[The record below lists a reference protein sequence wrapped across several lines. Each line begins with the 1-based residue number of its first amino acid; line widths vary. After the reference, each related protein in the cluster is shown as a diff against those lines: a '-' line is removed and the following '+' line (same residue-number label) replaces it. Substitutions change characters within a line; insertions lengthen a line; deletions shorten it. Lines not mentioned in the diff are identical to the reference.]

1 MLNGHKPHPAV
12 FPCHMGLKK
21 QRRPVLPNLHGKIS
35 KNDVYRLRP
44 EKFDEKVMGNRLGN
58 TWKSGMNSFFPGI
71 IGQEKQKYTIPLH
84 HGNNSML
91 NSC

>member
-1 MLNGHKPHPAV
+1 
-12 FPCHMGLKK
+12 MGLKK

-58 TWKSGMNSFFPGI
+58 TWKSGMNSFFPR
-71 IGQEKQKYTIPLH
+71 
-84 HGNNSML
+84 NNWTGKAKVHNPFTSW
-91 NSC
+91 